1 MKKSLCLIIAAIVVL
16 TSCKV
21 DFPTVSADRFE
32 ELLSEPGVQLIDARH
47 ADEYET
53 GYIAGSTNIDVT
65 KDNFKKEALKVL
77 DKSRKV
83 CVHCQKGGRG
93 AKAAAILKRA
103 GFDVYNLEG
112 GFDAWAEAGK
122 PYVVP
127 ETGTLPVD

>member
-65 KDNFKKEALKVL
+65 KDINARCESISNIYKDIEELNML
-77 DKSRKV
+77 
-83 CVHCQKGGRG
+83 Q
-93 AKAAAILKRA
+93 
-103 GFDVYNLEG
+103 
-112 GFDAWAEAGK
+112 
-122 PYVVP
+122 
-127 ETGTLPVD
+127 